1 MRRMPVIVIVLLTVF
16 LTSCGS
22 IELASLWRKTD
33 VVIDG
38 KVDDWQGALYSI
50 ESQPV
55 FVGVRNDAENVYV
68 CLQVADPRAVSPV
81 VRRGF
86 VVWFDPS
93 GGTGHVL
100 GVKYPLGMSF
110 DMAEVNPEG
119 PRDRGNRGEGGKPPV
134 IDRDQVEILGPE
146 KDSVQR
152 MKKNELKGIEV
163 ALENRNGFFIYELK
177 IPMVKGPDTPVAL
190 GVAPGKTI
198 GITFETPDAD
208 RGMPGRGEGMM
219 PPGGGMGGSGGR
231 GGMGGRGGYGGGG
244 GRGGSERGRDSSG
257 KDAEP
262 IQLTLKVSLAR
273 QAG

>member
-1 MRRMPVIVIVLLTVF
+1 MRRMPVILLALLTVF

-38 KVDDWQGALYSI
+38 KVDDWQGALYTI
-50 ESQPV
+50 ENQPV

-81 VRRGF
+81 IRRGF

-93 GGTGHVL
+93 GGTGRVL
-100 GVKYPLGMSF
+100 GVKYPIGMNV
-110 DMAEVNPEG
+110 DMGDVNPEG
-119 PRDRGNRGEGGKPPV
+119 PRDRGERGEGGKPPV
-134 IDRDQVEILGPE
+134 IDRDQVELLGPE
-146 KDSVQR
+146 KDTVQR
-152 MKKNELKGIEV
+152 LKKGELKGIEV

-177 IPMVKGPDTPVAL
+177 IPMVKGPDTPVAI
-190 GVAPGKTI
+190 GAAPGKTI

-219 PPGGGMGGSGGR
+219 PPGGGMGGYGGR
-231 GGMGGRGGYGGGG
+231 GGMGGRGGYGGEDGLE
-244 GRGGSERGRDSSG
+244 GSERGRGVSG
-257 KDAEP
+257 KGVEP
-262 IQLTLKVSLAR
+262 IQLVLKVILAR